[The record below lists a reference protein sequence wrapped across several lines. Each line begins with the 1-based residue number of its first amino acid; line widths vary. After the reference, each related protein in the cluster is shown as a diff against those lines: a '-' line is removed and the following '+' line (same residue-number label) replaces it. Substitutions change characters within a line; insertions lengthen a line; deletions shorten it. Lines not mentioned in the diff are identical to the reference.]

1 MLPSNYF
8 ENKSKVFDFWNS
20 VYGDW
25 VGWEEFCLH
34 PAQKTFERQYY
45 GTWLVLAAFCPL
57 WVQCNAMQ
65 IYSFQMRLGPRV
77 KIFQEK
83 CAGWYFL
90 LHSFSL
96 SVRFSFPLNFF
107 SSSAKFPFFL
117 LDGRRHCGKDAKLD
131 ELLSGLERNNHLL
144 SMSFILSLV
153 WKTNPPIMTII
164 VTLLEPWP
172 REESERQWRWCWRGR
187 TRPAQTSS
195 QRSQAVKDNHFFQF
209 YRNHFL

>member
-34 PAQKTFERQYY
+34 PAQQTFERQCY

-57 WVQCNAMQ
+57 WVQRNAMQ

-107 SSSAKFPFFL
+107 SSSAKFPFFP

-153 WKTNPPIMTII
+153 WKTNPPIKKHHSHLVGAMTTRRMRAA
-164 VTLLEPWP
+164 VTMML
-172 REESERQWRWCWRGR
+172 
-187 TRPAQTSS
+187 TRPYTTSTNVLTEEPGCKR
-195 QRSQAVKDNHFFQF
+195 QLFFQL
-209 YRNHFL
+209 YGNYFL

>member
-34 PAQKTFERQYY
+34 PAQQTFERQYY

-57 WVQCNAMQ
+57 WVQRNAMQ

-96 SVRFSFPLNFF
+96 SARFSFPLNFF
-107 SSSAKFPFFL
+107 SSSAKFPFFPARWWPAL
-117 LDGRRHCGKDAKLD
+117 WEGCQTRRAAVWIGEKQSFAVHVFHF
-131 ELLSGLERNNHLL
+131 ESGLEDKSTNHENHGH
-144 SMSFILSLV
+144 LV
-153 WKTNPPIMTII
+153 GAMTTRRIRAA
-164 VTLLEPWP
+164 VTMML
-172 REESERQWRWCWRGR
+172 
-187 TRPAQTSS
+187 TRPYTTSTN
-195 QRSQAVKDNHFFQF
+195 VLTEEPGCNI
-209 YRNHFL
+209 